1 MQLHLHARSISEL
14 SDWVKYLS
22 LSNAALLFLS
32 ISLAIM
38 HFTENKIV
46 IVQVPNGGGS
56 VVESKYQ
63 KYSIDRGSQ
72 KAIILAKINAIS
84 QINTVNFTFQK
95 EFVQNFL
102 APEVFTNIS
111 NQIDINIRKMT
122 DQRELGSFYFDFKEY
137 QYDPNLDRH
146 FIKGEIHTVNSVKNT
161 SQPWVYEVSMK
172 VENYRPL
179 ITSLTSYQGNDFHN
193 STWIESHSRNN

>member
-22 LSNAALLFLS
+22 LCNAALLFLS

-72 KAIILAKINAIS
+72 KAIILATINAIS

>member
-72 KAIILAKINAIS
+72 KAIILATINAIS